1 MKYAQKAS
9 SRFSLKIS
17 QSQPLKIFCMYG
29 PGTTRPP
36 TDSTQTETQNVVQGS
51 PTGSA
56 VQK

>member
-29 PGTTRPP
+29 TAYEKHLG
-36 TDSTQTETQNVVQGS
+36 Q
-51 PTGSA
+51 
-56 VQK
+56 